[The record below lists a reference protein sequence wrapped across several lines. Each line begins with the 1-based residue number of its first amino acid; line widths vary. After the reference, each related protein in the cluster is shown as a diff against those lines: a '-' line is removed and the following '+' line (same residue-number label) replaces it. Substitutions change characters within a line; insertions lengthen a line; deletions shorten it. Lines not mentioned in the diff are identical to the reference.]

1 MKRLLALV
9 LSLLL
14 LVPAALAAPVYED
27 ALPGY
32 YKPPLMNEG
41 QYPIKG
47 ENLKLTYW
55 MPINSGA
62 AQFISS
68 YEENPAYQ
76 LIQENTGVDI
86 EFIHPAAGTDKESF
100 QLLFGGVQR
109 QALRHEADLRGI
121 YAVQLIDVFFH
132 FGGAVGAAE
141 VDQLIFFLHLRSPYL

>member
-1 MKRLLALV
+1 MKKLLALV
-9 LSLLL
+9 LALMLF
-14 LVPAALAAPVYED
+14 VPAAFAETPPYEE

-32 YKPPLMNEG
+32 YKPPVMNEG

-76 LIQENTGVDI
+76 LIQ
-86 EFIHPAAGTDKESF
+86 
-100 QLLFGGVQR
+100 
-109 QALRHEADLRGI
+109 
-121 YAVQLIDVFFH
+121 
-132 FGGAVGAAE
+132 
-141 VDQLIFFLHLRSPYL
+141 